1 MLCRACLSVCPG
13 ELYITTMAYKAEQED
28 EFSLEVGE
36 EVEVIHKLL
45 DGWWEVR

>member
-1 MLCRACLSVCPG
+1 MGPACWFYPG
-13 ELYITTMAYKAEQED
+13 ELYVTTMAYKAELED
-28 EFSLEVGE
+28 ELSLEVDE